1 MRNYIYKVLIF
12 TLAIIIIFEFTLGK
26 YINKFDQ
33 QLNLFTSSEGR
44 KEIISSLKKEIQ
56 KANEK
61 DNYLDQEERI
71 LIKII
76 QIITDVLFQTET
88 TV

>member
-44 KEIISSLKKEIQ
+44 KEIIFSLKKEIQ

-71 LIKII
+71 LIKTFIKKI
-76 QIITDVLFQTET
+76 KKELELNN
-88 TV
+88 

>member
-71 LIKII
+71 LILK
-76 QIITDVLFQTET
+76 D
-88 TV
+88 

>member
-12 TLAIIIIFEFTLGK
+12 TLAVIIIFEFTLGK

-33 QLNLFTSSEGR
+33 QLSMFTSSEGR
-44 KEIISSLKKEIQ
+44 KEIIASLKKEIK

-61 DNYLDQEERI
+61 DNYLDEDERDI
-71 LIKII
+71 INTFLKKIRKE
-76 QIITDVLFQTET
+76 LELGN
-88 TV
+88 

>member
-71 LIKII
+71 LIKTFIKKI
-76 QIITDVLFQTET
+76 KKELELKN
-88 TV
+88 

>member
-33 QLNLFTSSEGR
+33 QLNLLTSSEGR

-71 LIKII
+71 LIKTFIKKI
-76 QIITDVLFQTET
+76 KKELELNN
-88 TV
+88 

>member
-1 MRNYIYKVLIF
+1 MRSYIYKVLIF

-71 LIKII
+71 LIKTFIKKI
-76 QIITDVLFQTET
+76 KKELELNN
-88 TV
+88 

>member
-12 TLAIIIIFEFTLGK
+12 TLAVIIIFEFTLGK

-33 QLNLFTSSEGR
+33 QLNMFTSSEGR
-44 KEIISSLKKEIQ
+44 KEIISSLKKEIK

-61 DNYLDQEERI
+61 DNYLDEDERV
-71 LIKII
+71 LINTFLKKIRKE
-76 QIITDVLFQTET
+76 LELGN
-88 TV
+88 

>member
-12 TLAIIIIFEFTLGK
+12 TLAIIIIFEFTLVK

-71 LIKII
+71 LIKTFIKKI
-76 QIITDVLFQTET
+76 KKELELNN
-88 TV
+88 

>member
-12 TLAIIIIFEFTLGK
+12 TLAVIIIFEFTLGK

-33 QLNLFTSSEGR
+33 QLSMFTSSEGR
-44 KEIISSLKKEIQ
+44 KEIIASLKKEIK

-61 DNYLDQEERI
+61 DNYLDEDERV
-71 LIKII
+71 LINTFLKKIRKE
-76 QIITDVLFQTET
+76 LELGN
-88 TV
+88 

>member
-71 LIKII
+71 LIKIFI
-76 QIITDVLFQTET
+76 KKIKKELELNN
-88 TV
+88 

>member
-71 LIKII
+71 LIKTFIKKI
-76 QIITDVLFQTET
+76 KKELELNN
-88 TV
+88 

>member
-12 TLAIIIIFEFTLGK
+12 TLAIIIIFEFTIGN

-71 LIKII
+71 LIKTFIKKI
-76 QIITDVLFQTET
+76 KKELELNN
-88 TV
+88 

>member
-61 DNYLDQEERI
+61 DNYLD
-71 LIKII
+71 
-76 QIITDVLFQTET
+76 
-88 TV
+88 

>member
-33 QLNLFTSSEGR
+33 QLNLFISSEGR

-71 LIKII
+71 LIKTFIKKI
-76 QIITDVLFQTET
+76 KKELELNN
-88 TV
+88 

>member
-44 KEIISSLKKEIQ
+44 KEVISSLKKEIQ

-71 LIKII
+71 LIKTFIKKI
-76 QIITDVLFQTET
+76 KKELELNN
-88 TV
+88 

>member
-12 TLAIIIIFEFTLGK
+12 TLAVIIIFEFTLGK

-33 QLNLFTSSEGR
+33 QLSMFTSSEGR
-44 KEIISSLKKEIQ
+44 KEIIASLKKEIK

-61 DNYLDQEERI
+61 DNYLDEDERV
-71 LIKII
+71 LINTFLKKIKKELELG
-76 QIITDVLFQTET
+76 D
-88 TV
+88 

>member
-1 MRNYIYKVLIF
+1 MRSYIYKVLIF

-44 KEIISSLKKEIQ
+44 KEIISSLKKEMQ

-71 LIKII
+71 LIKTFIKKI
-76 QIITDVLFQTET
+76 KKELELNN
-88 TV
+88 